1 MIFTDCCSSDS
12 DLGSSEDDS
21 ALTEDEEDDSDISY
35 DELNFDDGG
44 DVDGEVVN
52 ISQEGDSIEITEDIA
67 EQWRRGRLSSST
79 LGEWSRLYTGLQKW
93 HMELS
98 DERKQCVG
106 LLTKPY
112 RR

>member
-1 MIFTDCCSSDS
+1 VMIFTDCSTSDS

-21 ALTEDEEDDSDISY
+21 VLTEDEEDDSDISY
-35 DELNFDDGG
+35 DDEAGIDDGG
-44 DVDGEVVN
+44 DDDEEVVN
-52 ISQEGDSIEITEDIA
+52 ISQA
-67 EQWRRGRLSSST
+67 WRRGRLSTST
-79 LGEWSRLYTGLQKW
+79 SGEWSRLYTGLQKW